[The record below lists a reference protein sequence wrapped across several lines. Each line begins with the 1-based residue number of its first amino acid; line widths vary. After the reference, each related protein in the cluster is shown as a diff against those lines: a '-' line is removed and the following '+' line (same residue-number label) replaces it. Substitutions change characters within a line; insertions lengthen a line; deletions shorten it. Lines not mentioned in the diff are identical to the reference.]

1 MVQWFWEHVEAMTPD
16 NRITLL
22 HFATGSKCIPVA
34 GFAALEKVPGQL
46 MPFTV
51 NSMRFGEFDYLNY
64 PKGHTCTN
72 TIDLPVY
79 PAKSE

>member
-1 MVQWFWEHVEAMTPD
+1 VVQWFWEHVEAMTPD